1 MGEAKLQLSQVKDAI
16 QYFTNAVRIKPKN
29 IAGWE
34 ALIRCLYQSNFYNEA
49 RQQVVAAMD
58 ITNGKP
64 VFLFYLSA
72 ILFALGKSKEA
83 LLYLETAMQTSP
95 KTLKKFVDLNPSLL
109 QNGNIVDV
117 IARYKKSKKR

>member
-1 MGEAKLQLSQVKDAI
+1 MGESKLQMSLIKEAI
-16 QYFTNAVRIKPKN
+16 QFFSNAVRIKPKN

-34 ALIRCLYQSNFYNEA
+34 ALIRCLYQSGFYTEA
-49 RQQVVAAMD
+49 RQQVIAAMD

-72 ILFALGKSKEA
+72 ILFALGKSKDA

-95 KTLKKFVDLNPSLL
+95 KTLKKFIDLNPSML
-109 QNGNIVDV
+109 QNGNVVDV
-117 IARYKKSKKR
+117 IARYKKSKRR

>member
-1 MGEAKLQLSQVKDAI
+1 M
-16 QYFTNAVRIKPKN
+16 
-29 IAGWE
+29 
-34 ALIRCLYQSNFYNEA
+34 IRCLYQSEFYEEA
-49 RQQVVAAMD
+49 RQQVAAAID
-58 ITNGKP
+58 VTNGKP

-72 ILFALGKSKEA
+72 VLFALGKGKDA

-109 QNGNIVDV
+109 QNASIVDV

>member
-1 MGEAKLQLSQVKDAI
+1 MGEAKLQLIHIKEAV
-16 QYFTNAVRIKPKN
+16 QYFSNAVRIKPKN

-34 ALIRCLYQSNFYNEA
+34 ALIRCLYQSEFYSEA
-49 RQQVVAAMD
+49 RQQVTAAID

-72 ILFALGKSKEA
+72 ILFAMGKSKEA
-83 LLYLETAMQTSP
+83 LVYLETAMQTSP
-95 KTLKKFVDLNPSLL
+95 KTLKKFIDLNPSLL
-109 QNGNIVDV
+109 QNPNIVDV